1 MKIRTLIGVLV
12 LVSGTPFP
20 SFGLEAGGENP
31 PGDAKPDLTLGLSP
45 LRLDL
50 RLKPGE
56 PFTQSVRVA
65 NPGTVAVQI
74 RGAVMDWVMSPSG
87 EVAYVKSG
95 AAGLFGCGAWI
106 RMNPLEFPLPPGAEQ
121 VVRYTVSVPAG
132 AAPGGYHCGLVF
144 DMLPPPRSQQA
155 GMGIVNLIRLVTTT
169 YITLGAPE
177 VRAEIERL
185 ELKPLDGGKEG
196 WEVRTSFR
204 NPGTTHYRVRGT
216 VELTTREGAPVR
228 SFDYADFPVLPASP
242 RTVVFEVP
250 GPLPPGVYRLR
261 AVVDVGRP
269 ERLAAEAEVTVAAR

>member
-1 MKIRTLIGVLV
+1 M
-12 LVSGTPFP
+12 
-20 SFGLEAGGENP
+20 
-31 PGDAKPDLTLGLSP
+31 
-45 LRLDL
+45 
-50 RLKPGE
+50 
-56 PFTQSVRVA
+56 A